1 MDNAN
6 NSSIILGL
14 NKQDQIKALRKV
26 GFTDLADNATW
37 TDIVAHMRWAGGLR
51 DIQVAAYLKTSLRDS
66 SPQRVYFS
74 EEQWQTMSVN
84 EKSKYVV
91 LGIAIRAERM
101 AFVLALQNA
110 TSGSTNLFAWG
121 PTNINV
127 PGLKDFGTNNQGVY
141 DDIDGE
147 ANTDLILACA
157 KEQGVSFPAAEAARV
172 YKAFT
177 KAADSTAIDDPTKW
191 SLPAFGQ
198 LRLFYK
204 YMVEIDKFLT
214 NNFGSLYKLTKDW
227 YWSSTEWDASN
238 AWGVYL
244 YYGYAYIISYKAN
257 AYYVRAVAA
266 Y

>member
-14 NKQDQIKALRKV
+14 NKRDQIKALREV
-26 GFTDLADNATW
+26 GFTNLADNATW

-51 DIQVAAYLKTSLRDS
+51 DIQVATYLKNSLRDS
-66 SPQRVYFS
+66 SPQRFYFS
-74 EEQWQTMSVN
+74 EEQWQTMTVN

-91 LGIAIRAERM
+91 LGVAIRAERM

-110 TSGSTNLFAWG
+110 TSGSTSRFAWG

-127 PGLKDFGTNNQGVY
+127 PGLKDFGTNSQGVY
-141 DDIDGE
+141 GDTDGD

-157 KEQGVSFPAAEAARV
+157 KEQGVSFPAAEAARA

-204 YMVEIDKFLT
+204 YMADIDKFLT
-214 NNFGSLYKLTKDW
+214 NNFGSSHKITKDW
-227 YWSSTEWDASN
+227 YWSSTEWDASY
-238 AWGVYL
+238 AWYVAL
-244 YYGYAYIISYKAN
+244 IYGDAN
-257 AYYVRAVAA
+257 ANFEAYAGTVRAVAA

>member
-14 NKQDQIKALRKV
+14 NKQDQVKALREV
-26 GFTDLADNATW
+26 GFDNLPDNATW
-37 TDIVAHMRWAGGLR
+37 TEIADHMRWAGGLR
-51 DIQVAAYLKTSLRDS
+51 DLQVAAYLKSSLKDAEPKRA
-66 SPQRVYFS
+66 YFS

-84 EKSKYVV
+84 EKAKYIAFGV
-91 LGIAIRAERM
+91 AIRVERM
-101 AFVLALQNA
+101 AFVIALQNA
-110 TSGSTNLFAWG
+110 ASGSTIRFTWG

-127 PGLKDFGTNNQGVY
+127 PGLKDFASNNQGVF
-141 DDIDGE
+141 DDCDGE

-157 KEQGVSFPAAEAARV
+157 KEQGTSFPAAEMARG

-198 LRLFYK
+198 LRMYYK
-204 YMVEIDKFLT
+204 YRDQIDKFLT
-214 NNFGSLYKLTKDW
+214 NIFGSSYKLTRDW
-227 YWSSTEWDASN
+227 HWSSTEWDAGTAWTVYVLNGGASN
-238 AWGVYL
+238 GT
-244 YYGYAYIISYKAN
+244 KASTG
-257 AYYVRAVAA
+257 YVRAVAA

>member
-14 NKQDQIKALRKV
+14 NKRDQIKALREV
-26 GFTDLADNATW
+26 GFTNLADNATW

-51 DIQVAAYLKTSLRDS
+51 DIQVATYLKNSLRDS
-66 SPQRVYFS
+66 SPQRFYFS
-74 EEQWQTMSVN
+74 EEQWQTMTVN

-91 LGIAIRAERM
+91 LGVAIRAERM

-110 TSGSTNLFAWG
+110 TSGSTSRFAWG

-127 PGLKDFGTNNQGVY
+127 PGLKDFGTNSQGVY
-141 DDIDGE
+141 GDTDGD

-157 KEQGVSFPAAEAARV
+157 KEQGVSFPAAEAARA

-204 YMVEIDKFLT
+204 YMADIDKFLT
-214 NNFGSLYKLTKDW
+214 NNFGSSHKLTKDW

-238 AWGVYL
+238 AWCVGL
-244 YYGYAYIISYKAN
+244 SYGDAYTYSKAN
-257 AYYVRAVAA
+257 ANYVRAVAA

>member
-14 NKQDQIKALRKV
+14 NKQDQIKALREV

-37 TDIVAHMRWAGGLR
+37 SEIVVHMRWAGGLR
-51 DIQVAAYLKTSLRDS
+51 DIQVAAYLKSSLRDS
-66 SPQRVYFS
+66 SPQRFYFS
-74 EEQWQTMSVN
+74 EQQWQTMTIN

-91 LGIAIRAERM
+91 WGIAIRAERM

-110 TSGSTNLFAWG
+110 TSGSTNRFAWG

-157 KEQGVSFPAAEAARV
+157 KEQGVNFPAAEAARA

-214 NNFGSLYKLTKDW
+214 NNFGSSYKLTKDW
-227 YWSSTEWDASN
+227 HWSSTEWDASG
-238 AWGVYL
+238 AWFVGL
-244 YYGYAYIISYKAN
+244 FNGGAYGTSKAN
-257 AYYVRAVAA
+257 TYYVRAVAA

>member
-14 NKQDQIKALRKV
+14 NKRDQIKALREV
-26 GFTDLADNATW
+26 GFTNLADNATW

-51 DIQVAAYLKTSLRDS
+51 DIQVATYLKNSLRDS
-66 SPQRVYFS
+66 SPQRFYFS
-74 EEQWQTMSVN
+74 EEQWQTMTVN

-91 LGIAIRAERM
+91 LGVAIRAERM

-110 TSGSTNLFAWG
+110 TSGSTSRFAWG

-127 PGLKDFGTNNQGVY
+127 PGLKDFGTNSQGVY
-141 DDIDGE
+141 GDTDGD

-157 KEQGVSFPAAEAARV
+157 KEQGVSFPAAEAARA

-204 YMVEIDKFLT
+204 YMADIDKFLT
-214 NNFGSLYKLTKDW
+214 NNFGSSHKLTKDW
-227 YWSSTEWDASN
+227 YWSSTEWGASG
-238 AWGVYL
+238 AWGVNL
-244 YYGYAYIISYKAN
+244 YYGNASYNTKAN
-257 AYYVRAVAA
+257 TSYVRAVAA

>member
-14 NKQDQIKALRKV
+14 NKRDQIKALREV
-26 GFTDLADNATW
+26 GFTNLADNATW

-51 DIQVAAYLKTSLRDS
+51 DIQVATYLKNSLRDS
-66 SPQRVYFS
+66 SPQRFYFS
-74 EEQWQTMSVN
+74 EEQWQTMTVN

-91 LGIAIRAERM
+91 LGVAIRAERM

-110 TSGSTNLFAWG
+110 TSGSTSRFAWG

-127 PGLKDFGTNNQGVY
+127 PGLKDFGTNSQGVY
-141 DDIDGE
+141 GDTDGD

-157 KEQGVSFPAAEAARV
+157 KEQGVSFPAAEAARA

-204 YMVEIDKFLT
+204 YMADIDKFLT
-214 NNFGSLYKLTKDW
+214 NNFGSSHKLTKDW
-227 YWSSTEWDASN
+227 YWSSTEWDASG
-238 AWGVYL
+238 AWYVTLG
-244 YYGYAYIISYKAN
+244 YGYAYHTNKAN
-257 AYYVRAVAA
+257 AGYVRAVAA

>member
-14 NKQDQIKALRKV
+14 NKRDQIKALREV
-26 GFTDLADNATW
+26 GITNLADNATW

-51 DIQVAAYLKTSLRDS
+51 DIQVATYLKNSLRDS
-66 SPQRVYFS
+66 SPQRFYFS
-74 EEQWQTMSVN
+74 EEQWQTMTVN
-84 EKSKYVV
+84 EKSEYVV
-91 LGIAIRAERM
+91 LGVAIRAERM

-110 TSGSTNLFAWG
+110 TSGSTSRFAWG

-127 PGLKDFGTNNQGVY
+127 PGLKDFGTNSQGVY
-141 DDIDGE
+141 GNTDGD

-157 KEQGVSFPAAEAARV
+157 KEQGVSFPAAEAARA

-204 YMVEIDKFLT
+204 YMADIDKFLT
-214 NNFGSLYKLTKDW
+214 NNFGSSHKLTKDW
-227 YWSSTEWDASN
+227 YWSSTEWDASG
-238 AWGVYL
+238 AWYVYL
-244 YYGYAYIISYKAN
+244 YNGDANSNNKAYAN
-257 AYYVRAVAA
+257 NVRAVAA

>member
-14 NKQDQIKALRKV
+14 NKRDQIKALREV
-26 GFTDLADNATW
+26 GFTNLADNATW

-51 DIQVAAYLKTSLRDS
+51 DIQVATYLKNSLRDS
-66 SPQRVYFS
+66 SPQRFYFS
-74 EEQWQTMSVN
+74 EEQWQTMTVN

-91 LGIAIRAERM
+91 LGVAIRAERM

-110 TSGSTNLFAWG
+110 TSGSTSRFAWG

-127 PGLKDFGTNNQGVY
+127 PGLKDFGTNSQGVY
-141 DDIDGE
+141 GDTDGD

-157 KEQGVSFPAAEAARV
+157 KEQGVSFPAAEAARA

-204 YMVEIDKFLT
+204 YMADIDKFLT
-214 NNFGSLYKLTKDW
+214 NNFGSSHKLTKDW
-227 YWSSTEWDASN
+227 YWSSTEWDASS
-238 AWGVYL
+238 AWYVNLGN
-244 YYGYAYIISYKAN
+244 GDAGNSYKAYAN
-257 AYYVRAVAA
+257 NVRAVAA